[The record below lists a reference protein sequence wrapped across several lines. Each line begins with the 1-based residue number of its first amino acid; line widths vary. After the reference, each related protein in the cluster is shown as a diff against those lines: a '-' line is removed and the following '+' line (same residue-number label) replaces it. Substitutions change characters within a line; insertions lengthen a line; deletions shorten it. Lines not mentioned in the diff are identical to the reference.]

1 MSIRILPETIA
12 SQIAAGEVVDRPASV
27 VKELLENAIDAG
39 ARQIG
44 IETRQAGRRLI
55 QVTDDGSGIPAD
67 ELALAV
73 CRHATSK
80 LNSAE
85 DLFNIRT
92 LGFRG
97 EALASIGSVSRLTL
111 ITSTREGALGSKLTV
126 EGGEQAES
134 SAIAAAA
141 GTRVS
146 VEDLFFNL
154 PARLKFLKSDTTENR
169 HITGLVTRYALAY
182 PHIRW
187 SMTQDD
193 KLIFQTTGS
202 GERFEI
208 LQALFGPTEAGKLM
222 PVSFE
227 EKNLQVE
234 GYISSLSLT
243 RSNRK
248 DITMFVNGRWVQDAT
263 LTSAVI
269 RAYNTMLMVGR
280 YPVAV
285 LFINNPPELVDVNV
299 HPAKAEVR
307 FRDQDAVFSGVQRV
321 IRRGLL
327 AFTPVPNL
335 NANRLW
341 GRSLP
346 ESGDTLPRQAARPES
361 AAETQSPSAASQ
373 LQFGGEH
380 AGAQPQPPLPGS
392 NLPLL
397 RLVGQVASTYLVA
410 EGPDGLY
417 LIDQHAAHERVLFDR
432 LMAQF
437 NAKSIPSQ
445 TLLDPVV
452 LELTPEKAGI
462 LEQQLDALQSLGF
475 VIEPFGPN
483 TFVIRAIPT
492 IVERSD
498 PRLAVEAVVTAFEE
512 DETPLMAEVEA
523 RVAARVCKRM
533 AVKAGQILTE
543 AEQRNL
549 LLSLEAS
556 QSPRTC
562 PHGRPTMI
570 HLSVN
575 LLERQFGRQGAF

>member
-1 MSIRILPETIA
+1 MPIRVLPDTIA

-39 ARQIG
+39 AQK
-44 IETRQAGRRLI
+44 IEIEIQQAGRQLI
-55 QVTDDGSGIPAD
+55 QVTDDGSGIPA
-67 ELALAV
+67 EEIALAV

-80 LNSAE
+80 LSSAD

-111 ITSTREGALGSKLTV
+111 ISKTAGEAVGGKLTV
-126 EGGEQAES
+126 EGGVAAE
-134 SAIAAAA
+134 ATPFAAAM

-146 VEDLFFNL
+146 VEDLFYNL
-154 PARLKFLKSDTTENR
+154 PARLKFLKSDTTEAR
-169 HITGLVTRYALAY
+169 HIVGLVTRYALAY
-182 PHIRW
+182 PNIRW
-187 SMTQDD
+187 SVTHDN
-193 KLIFQTTGS
+193 KVVFQTTGS

-208 LQALFGPTEAGKLM
+208 LQALFGLTEAKLLM

-227 EKNLQVE
+227 ERNLKLE
-234 GYISSLSLT
+234 GFISSLSLT
-243 RSNRK
+243 RSNRR
-248 DITMFVNGRWVQDAT
+248 DITLFVNGRWVQDPT

-285 LFINNPPELVDVNV
+285 VFLNIPPELVDVNV

-307 FRDQDAVFSGVQRV
+307 FRDQDAVFSGVQRA
-321 IRRGLL
+321 IRRALL
-327 AFTPVPNL
+327 AFTPVPDL
-335 NANRLW
+335 NAAGLW

-346 ESGDTLPRQAARPES
+346 DMPEQRWQQDNLTIENAGTETGQEPQTGISMGS
-361 AAETQSPSAASQ
+361 ASIQD
-373 LQFGGEH
+373 
-380 AGAQPQPPLPGS
+380 PLPGS
-392 NLPLL
+392 RMPLL

-417 LIDQHAAHERVLFDR
+417 LIDQHAAHERVLFDQ

-437 NAKSIPSQ
+437 NANNIPSQ
-445 TLLDPVV
+445 ALLDPVV
-452 LELTPEKAGI
+452 IDLTAEKAGI
-462 LEQQLDALQSLGF
+462 LEQQLEALSHLGF
-475 VIEPFGPN
+475 EIEPFGPN
-483 TFVIRAIPT
+483 TFVIRSVP
-492 IVERSD
+492 VVVDKSD
-498 PRLAVEAVVTAFEE
+498 PRLAVEAVISAFEE

-549 LLSLEAS
+549 LLDLEAS

-575 LLERQFGRQGAF
+575 LLERQFGRTGAI

>member
-1 MSIRILPETIA
+1 MPIKILPDTIA

-39 ARQIG
+39 AQQID
-44 IETRQAGRRLI
+44 IDVMQAGRRLI
-55 QVTDDGSGIPAD
+55 QVTDDGSGIPA
-67 ELALAV
+67 EEVELAV

-80 LNSAE
+80 LSTAE

-97 EALASIGSVSRLTL
+97 EALASIGSVSRLTM
-111 ITSTREGALGSKLTV
+111 ISNTRENSVGAKLSV
-126 EGGEQAES
+126 EGGEHAETS
-134 SAIAAAA
+134 TIAAAA

-187 SMTQDD
+187 SLTQDG
-193 KLIFQTTGS
+193 KPIFQTTGS

-227 EKNLQVE
+227 ERHLKVE

-248 DITMFVNGRWVQDAT
+248 DITVFVNGRWVQDPM

-285 LFINNPPELVDVNV
+285 LFITIPPELVDVNV

-307 FRDQDAVFSGVQRV
+307 FRDQDAVFSGVQRA

-327 AFTPVPNL
+327 AFTPIHDL
-335 NANRLW
+335 NATRLW
-341 GRSLP
+341 GRSVP
-346 ESGDTLPRQAARPES
+346 ETEGPAWQQGNFSVAGDTSGP
-361 AAETQSPSAASQ
+361 ASQ
-373 LQFGGEH
+373 GGLVTGSEFET
-380 AGAQPQPPLPGS
+380 AQPQPTLPGS
-392 NLPLL
+392 HLPLL
-397 RLVGQVASTYLVA
+397 RLVGQVASTYLIA

-417 LIDQHAAHERVLFDR
+417 LIDQHAAHERVLFDQ

-445 TLLDPVV
+445 ALLDPVV
-452 LELTPEKAGI
+452 IELTPERSGI
-462 LEQQLDALQSLGF
+462 LLQQLDALTNLGF
-475 VIEPFGPN
+475 EIEEFGPN
-483 TFVIRAIPT
+483 AFVIRSIP
-492 IVERSD
+492 IVVDKSD

-549 LLSLEAS
+549 LLNLEAS

-575 LLERQFGRQGAF
+575 LLERQFGRQGAL